1 MRIVKVVGKSRP
13 MPSPKGAVKQD
24 QWDPEHMGINNF
36 FVCTPLE
43 NGLLNLT
50 FHCMPRM
57 LTADRL
63 RSRGRWGW

>member
-36 FVCTPLE
+36 FVCMLRET
-43 NGLLNLT
+43 GLLN
-50 FHCMPRM
+50 
-57 LTADRL
+57 
-63 RSRGRWGW
+63 